1 MVFLSFSLNVLQ
13 FEFKVGLSDVI
24 LLVLDFFTSMVERI
38 RLFFRAAILSFS
50 CQPILS
56 FAIPFDEAMRI

>member
-38 RLFFRAAILSFS
+38 RFFMSRCDLKLLVSAHLEF
-50 CQPILS
+50 C
-56 FAIPFDEAMRI
+56 DTV